1 MADDD
6 RAGLEAELFGSLFV
20 LLQNLTHR
28 ADEELARFGLTSRQ
42 WLLLA
47 VLSKWAPGA
56 PPTLSEA
63 AAAYGTSR
71 QNVKQ
76 IAAQL
81 ARRGWLRLEADPAD
95 GRATR
100 LVLTHQMSVFAE
112 PEVVEQQA
120 AFLHEVFSP
129 LSARERRTLRDLV
142 VRCLAHVAAPPAAA
156 GAATRP
162 SRRPTPT
169 DARGEPS

>member
-1 MADDD
+1 MADDTRVD
-6 RAGLEAELFGSLFV
+6 AELFGSLFV
-20 LLQNLTHR
+20 LIQNLTHR
-28 ADEELARFGLTSRQ
+28 ADRELARFGLTSRQ

-47 VLSKWAPGA
+47 VLSRSSPGA

-76 IAAQL
+76 IAVQL

-100 LVLTHQMSVFAE
+100 LVLTDEITVFAD
-112 PEVVEQQA
+112 PEVMEEQA
-120 AFLHEVFSP
+120 AFLDEVFSP
-129 LSARERRTLRDLV
+129 LSTRERRTLRDLI
-142 VRCLAHVAAPPAAA
+142 VRCLAHLAESPAPTGTGPRS
-156 GAATRP
+156 RP
-162 SRRPTPT
+162 MPTP
-169 DARGEPS
+169 ARGEPS